1 MSCSFGSTT
10 PISENH
16 PFKRPHLP
24 FRPQH
29 TRLNRRSEYDRGVST
44 YSPDGR
50 LFQIEY
56 AIEAVKV
63 RALTRPNRSLLCAP
77 RPTTPP
83 AHPNPQN
90 NPPENKTKQ
99 LGSTA
104 IGIATPDGVVLA
116 VEKRVT
122 STLLDPSSI
131 HKVAE
136 IDSHCGCAVSGL
148 TADAKTLVDHAR
160 AEAQQHRFSY
170 NEAMPLES
178 LTQSLCDLAM
188 RFGEDDDDGGGM
200 SRPFGVALL
209 VAGWDASGG
218 PVLYHTDPSGTY
230 VKYKATA
237 IGSGAEGAQSALQE
251 KWRADMSLQEAEDLA
266 LGTLKQVMEEKV
278 TASNVDV
285 VRVAPEY
292 HLYTEE
298 EVTALIARL

>member
-1 MSCSFGSTT
+1 MFLT
-10 PISENH
+10 
-16 PFKRPHLP
+16 
-24 FRPQH
+24 
-29 TRLNRRSEYDRGVST
+29 RSEYDRGVST

-56 AIEAVKV
+56 AIEAVK
-63 RALTRPNRSLLCAP
+63 
-77 RPTTPP
+77 
-83 AHPNPQN
+83 
-90 NPPENKTKQ
+90 

-104 IGIATPDGVVLA
+104 IGIATPEGVVLA

-122 STLLDPSSI
+122 STLLDPASI

-136 IDSHCGCAVSGL
+136 IDSHAGCAVSGL

-170 NEAMPLES
+170 NEPMPVES

-188 RFGEDDDDGGGM
+188 RFGEDDDDGGGGGM

-209 VAGWDASGG
+209 LAGWDPVDG
-218 PVLYHTDPSGTY
+218 PVLYHADPSGTY

-237 IGSGAEGAQSALQE
+237 IGSGAEGAQSALQD
-251 KWRADMSLQEAEDLA
+251 KWREGMTLGEAEELA
-266 LGTLKQVMEEKV
+266 LATLKQVMEEKV

-285 VRVAPEY
+285 VKVAPEY

-298 EVTALIARL
+298 EVTALIGRL

>member
-1 MSCSFGSTT
+1 
-10 PISENH
+10 
-16 PFKRPHLP
+16 
-24 FRPQH
+24 
-29 TRLNRRSEYDRGVST
+29 
-44 YSPDGR
+44 
-50 LFQIEY
+50 
-56 AIEAVKV
+56 V
-63 RALTRPNRSLLCAP
+63 RAHKQTKN
-77 RPTTPP
+77 T
-83 AHPNPQN
+83 HPQ
-90 NPPENKTKQ
+90 KTQ

-104 IGIATPDGVVLA
+104 IGIATPEGVVLA

-136 IDSHCGCAVSGL
+136 IDSHAGCAVSGL

-188 RFGEDDDDGGGM
+188 RFGEDDDDGGGGGM

-209 VAGWDASGG
+209 VAGWDPADG

-237 IGSGAEGAQSALQE
+237 IGSGAEGAQSTLQE
-251 KWRADMSLQEAEDLA
+251 KWRSGMSLQEAEDLA

-285 VRVAPEY
+285 VKVAPEY